1 MMANGY
7 WMIQEIPEEIE
18 EEIGFASFPGN
29 SMMVDVAMSGWAVV
43 SGYEEDVVQGAI
55 EFLSYRQKRSEVDV
69 DRMSELE
76 KEFLDVFQEKQYT
89 FPNYQMHWSEVL
101 LKDFFNDAFP
111 LFLSGQMDEETFMTE
126 MDLQVN
132 GKGLS

>member
-1 MMANGY
+1 M
-7 WMIQEIPEEIE
+7 
-18 EEIGFASFPGN
+18 
-29 SMMVDVAMSGWAVV
+29 
-43 SGYEEDVVQGAI
+43 VQGAI

-132 GKGLS
+132 GKELS